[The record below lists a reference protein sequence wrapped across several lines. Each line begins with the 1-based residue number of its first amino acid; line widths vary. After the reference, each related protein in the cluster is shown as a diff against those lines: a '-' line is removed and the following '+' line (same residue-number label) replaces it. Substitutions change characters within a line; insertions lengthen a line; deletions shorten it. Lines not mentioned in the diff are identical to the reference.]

1 MLEAAENVR
10 IRVRKAL
17 LNRSRYEITDLKNLL
32 DSEAQ
37 IAIQETLRK
46 ADVPVRVISEEG
58 NYEIGK
64 NGPILVIDPL
74 DGTTN
79 MARGIPFACTSMAIS
94 KIPFQSGVT
103 IGLIKDLYTGEV
115 FRAERNKGAW
125 RMGKR
130 ISPSPSRLLN
140 EALISLDISKG
151 IPVDRINNIITSA
164 RHLRQMGSSALSLCH
179 LASGMIDAHID
190 IRGKLRITDVS
201 AGLLILRE
209 AGGAYLIEDIIE
221 RNLELSNKT
230 TLKLIAASSNWTLEE
245 IKKTIG

>member
-10 IRVRKAL
+10 IQVRKAL
-17 LNRSRYEITDLKNLL
+17 LNRSGYEVKDLKNLL
-32 DSEAQ
+32 DAEAQ
-37 IAIQETLRK
+37 IAIQETLK
-46 ADVPVRVISEEG
+46 KSDVPVNVISEEG

-79 MARGIPFACTSMAIS
+79 MARGIPIACTSLAIS
-94 KIPFQSGVT
+94 ETPFQSGVT

-130 ISPSPSRLLN
+130 ISPSQSRFLN
-140 EALISLDISKG
+140 EALLSIDISKG
-151 IPVDRINNIITSA
+151 VPIDRIKQIIISA
-164 RHLRQMGSSALSLCH
+164 RYLRQMGSSALSLCH

-190 IRGKLRITDVS
+190 VRGKLRITDVA
-201 AGLLILRE
+201 AGLLILQE
-209 AGGAYLIEDIIE
+209 AGGAYLIEDMIE
-221 RNLELSNKT
+221 SNLELSNKT
-230 TLKLIAASSNWTLEE
+230 TLKLIAASSYWTLDE
-245 IKKTIG
+245 IIKRLG